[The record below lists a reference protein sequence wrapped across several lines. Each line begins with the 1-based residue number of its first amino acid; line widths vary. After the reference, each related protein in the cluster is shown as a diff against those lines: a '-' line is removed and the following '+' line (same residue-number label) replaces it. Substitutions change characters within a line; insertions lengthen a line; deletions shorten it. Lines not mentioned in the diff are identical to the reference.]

1 MRPSFAVE
9 PRAIPIGPVCPASIL
24 SPDEREALR
33 PNLHRYTLTHLY
45 HYTLS
50 RLIIS
55 IVFKNASACLG
66 LVEHV
71 KDHITRSNTHGQ
83 GMLCK
88 ALT

>member
-1 MRPSFAVE
+1 
-9 PRAIPIGPVCPASIL
+9 
-24 SPDEREALR
+24 
-33 PNLHRYTLTHLY
+33 LTHLY